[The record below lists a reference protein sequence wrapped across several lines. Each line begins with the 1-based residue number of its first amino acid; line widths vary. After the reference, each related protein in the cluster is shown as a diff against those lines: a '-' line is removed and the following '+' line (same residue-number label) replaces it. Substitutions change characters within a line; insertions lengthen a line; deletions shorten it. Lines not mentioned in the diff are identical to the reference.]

1 MEEKNKT
8 VKRGNFLFRQELKNL
23 TLEPT
28 PLCSMICNLIVGI
41 IFLAVMNP
49 IFKSSNDYL
58 SYRVEY
64 TDCNINPG
72 PGNKCIKTIEIKE
85 KIEGKILVFY
95 EIEDFYINHKEF
107 VRSKKFSQL
116 ENNMNED
123 EKFFQCEGAQYMYQV
138 KDDGIYETF
147 TGEPLKNT
155 SLAYPCG
162 LFAKYMFNDTFML
175 MNDKEQLRINET
187 NIAYYE
193 HRDLLFVNNENA
205 EKLQYRDIENGKPY

>member
-85 KIEGKILVFY
+85 KIEGKIL
-95 EIEDFYINHKEF
+95 
-107 VRSKKFSQL
+107 
-116 ENNMNED
+116 
-123 EKFFQCEGAQYMYQV
+123 G
-138 KDDGIYETF
+138 
-147 TGEPLKNT
+147 TG
-155 SLAYPCG
+155 
-162 LFAKYMFNDTFML
+162 
-175 MNDKEQLRINET
+175 
-187 NIAYYE
+187 
-193 HRDLLFVNNENA
+193 
-205 EKLQYRDIENGKPY
+205 

>member
-1 MEEKNKT
+1 MEERSQVK
-8 VKRGNFLFRQELKNL
+8 KRGNFLFRQELKNL

-41 IFLAVMNP
+41 IFLSVMNP
-49 IFKSSNDYL
+49 LFKSSNDYI

-64 TDCNINPG
+64 TDCNETPG
-72 PGNKCIKTIEIKE
+72 PGKTCFKTLEINE
-85 KIEGKILVFY
+85 TIAGPVLVFY
-95 EIEDFYINHKEF
+95 EIENFYINHKEF

-116 ENNMNED
+116 ENNMNKD

-147 TGEPLKNT
+147 TGYPLSNT

-162 LFAKYMFNDTFML
+162 LFAKYMFNDTFVVKKDEEEL
-175 MNDKEQLRINET
+175 KIDQT
-187 NIAYYE
+187 GIAYKE
-193 HRDLLFVNNENA
+193 HKKLLFKNNENA
-205 EKLQYRDIENGKPY
+205 DKLQYRDIENGK